1 MSGDDSGLNRVTC
14 VEGNEAIRHLKQAVA
29 GGKPWHIAL
38 LEAIGL
44 WTWPEENHNGHLY
57 CYLIDGEAFDWLLLA
72 ERLCLEIADVIPEQ
86 ELVAL
91 LFFGRLPEE
100 LSAEEFKELVGS
112 AKYHAH
118 LNYLYGVTVEKFVL
132 LAIEEEIHKERQGH
146 VFSGRDGGFDDS
158 YQRLYGAS
166 QEALLRRFRDEKG
179 YPQSDDITLDQLQEF
194 TYWLFK
200 YRLGNCD
207 RARVASDTKKGMEYL
222 KRYSLDGGL
231 NVPQSSS
238 SEVIEHSL

>member
-44 WTWPEENHNGHLY
+44 WTCPEENHNGQFY

-166 QEALLRRFRDEKG
+166 EEALLRRFRDEKG
-179 YPQSDDITLDQLQEF
+179 YPQSDGINLDQLQEF

-222 KRYSLDGGL
+222 KRYSLDRGL
-231 NVPQSSS
+231 NVPQSNS

>member
-1 MSGDDSGLNRVTC
+1 MSGDDSGLNRVAA
-14 VEGNEAIRHLKQAVA
+14 VEANEAIRHLRQAVA

-44 WTWPEENHNGHLY
+44 WTWPEENHSGHLY

-86 ELVAL
+86 ELLTL

-100 LSAEEFKELVGS
+100 PSAEEFKELIGD
-112 AKYHAH
+112 AKYHAY

-179 YPQSDDITLDQLQEF
+179 YPQGDDITLDQLQEF

-200 YRLGNCD
+200 YRLSNCD
-207 RARVASDTKKGMEYL
+207 KARVASDTRKGVEYL
-222 KRYSLDGGL
+222 KRQSLEKGL
-231 NVPQSSS
+231 SVPQGVP
-238 SEVIEHSL
+238 SEVIEYGP